1 MTYGTD
7 KRPESC
13 QSQFVFSSVPC
24 RSWAYEGQRV
34 AQEHES
40 GSMVGELVG
49 EGGDIGVDFA
59 VNGSDLERLL
69 VNLVWRA

>member
-1 MTYGTD
+1 
-7 KRPESC
+7 
-13 QSQFVFSSVPC
+13 
-24 RSWAYEGQRV
+24 
-34 AQEHES
+34 
-40 GSMVGELVG
+40 MVGELVG